1 MGERERMKLSKEK
14 IIKSK
19 SDFNLVCQ
27 EGKAYADKYMVMY
40 VFYAASDA
48 DKVGF
53 AAGKRL
59 GAAPVRNRI
68 KRIMR
73 ESYRLNCDK
82 LKSGGIWLVLV
93 GRMSAA
99 KVKRQTIDASFLS
112 LAAKAGILKL

>member
-1 MGERERMKLSKEK
+1 MKLSKEK

-68 KRIMR
+68 KRICAHNICSR
-73 ESYRLNCDK
+73 ADNRSIIIDNKNLRHCSNS
-82 LKSGGIWLVLV
+82 LK
-93 GRMSAA
+93 
-99 KVKRQTIDASFLS
+99 
-112 LAAKAGILKL
+112 